1 MDSPDGRNVERKDE
15 RKDERND
22 ERKDRRNTVRVTI
35 YNQPYTLAV
44 SGESTDVETLA
55 HSVDQ
60 LMSDIAHQAGNV
72 DGSSIA
78 VLACLHLADRLR
90 GVEQELSDFRHHIG
104 EKSRQFSTLLD
115 QASR

>member
-1 MDSPDGRNVERKDE
+1 MDSGPERK
-15 RKDERND
+15 
-22 ERKDRRNTVRVTI
+22 TIRVTI

-44 SGESTDVETLA
+44 SGESGQVEALA

-72 DGSSIA
+72 DGSSVA

-90 GVEQELSDFRHHIG
+90 GLEQELADFRDNVD
-104 EKSRQFSTLLD
+104 EKSRRFSILLD
-115 QASR
+115 RAIG